1 MSKDRARRR
10 AEREVLA
17 DAARQVRA
25 RQVARRARWRSVL
38 AALRRPV
45 QALQALR
52 PRRRPDSAL
61 RRQRKRQNGGLAAAL
76 LALNGVL
83 WLFEPSWLL
92 RWSVVVGSVLAW
104 PLLVVVIFDRGRSA

>member
-17 DAARQVRA
+17 EAARQARA
-25 RQVARRARWRSVL
+25 KQVARRARWRSVVG
-38 AALRRPV
+38 AVRRPW
-45 QALQALR
+45 LALR
-52 PRRRPDSAL
+52 PRRRPESAL
-61 RRQRKRQNGGLAAAL
+61 RRARQRQNGGLAAAL

-92 RWSVVVGSVLAW
+92 RGSAVVLSVLAW